1 MKTLDFNADAL
12 KIYKRIKS
20 VDSEYAALI
29 KAIFQEI
36 AEHPF
41 SGNGEPTPLK
51 DSVSTLWIRNL
62 RYGDSIVYEIDD
74 SSVCVVAIFLNSLEL
89 YAATTPG
96 FSLDSYGNEDYASVM
111 ALMSSNRGKAD
122 EPQVGIFWYN
132 RARNEL
138 FGVVSHRLSDY
149 TKANASD
156 GRITCSEMHEDV
168 WKKEFR
174 KQKYHGDGSG
184 PYIGA
189 YQDKPRGRVFYNIT
203 SDRFEVAVGKW
214 LVEYPQAYELI
225 LEEFNLPRDKTDAKY
240 AIHWDIGMSWR

>member
-1 MKTLDFNADAL
+1 MRLLEFHPSAFEIFKKIKEHNSLFHSLL
-12 KIYKRIKS
+12 K
-20 VDSEYAALI
+20 DLI
-29 KAIFQEI
+29 QEMLQNP
-36 AEHPF
+36 E
-41 SGNGEPTPLK
+41 SGIGEPTLLK
-51 DSVSTLWIRNL
+51 GEFNGLWQRNVTPKSTI
-62 RYGDSIVYEIDD
+62 
-74 SSVCVVAIFLNSLEL
+74 L
-89 YAATTPG
+89 YAFDDDTLLVAAILYNEDLSLHLHDVSIG
-96 FSLDSYGNEDYASVM
+96 EFSSEDYASVM

-214 LVEYPQAYELI
+214 LEEYPQAYELI